1 MTASVVQGAA
11 TSPSSDDDEDIA
23 PERVRA
29 EWRTG
34 DIVKYYNNCSI
45 LRWVGSYLNKNIPE
59 ERGKNEQILHDPR
72 VV

>member
-1 MTASVVQGAA
+1 VTASVVQGAA

-29 EWRTG
+29 EWRTD
-34 DIVKYYNNCSI
+34 DIVKYYNNCRI
-45 LRWVGSYLNKNIPE
+45 LGWSYLNKNIPE